1 MEITI
6 RKMHIKDLE
15 RINDLSHQLGYDLS
29 LAETKNQIEKI
40 LSTQDHIAYVVA
52 LEEKVVGW
60 IHAFVSLS
68 IESKPFVEIGGLVVD
83 EKYRG
88 KGMGNKLVGKIKEWT
103 IEMKISSLRVRSN
116 VTRLST
122 HEFYKKTG
130 FEKIKEQKVFSLNT
144 TE

>member
-1 MEITI
+1 
-6 RKMHIKDLE
+6 MHIKDLE

-29 LAETKNQIEKI
+29 LAETKNQIEQI
-40 LSTQDHIAYVVA
+40 LSTQDHIAYVVV
-52 LEEKVVGW
+52 LKEKVVGW

-88 KGMGNKLVGKIKEWT
+88 KGMGNKLVDKIKEWT

-116 VTRLST
+116 VTRLPT
-122 HEFYKKTG
+122 HEFYKKAG
-130 FEKIKEQKVFSLNT
+130 FEEIKEQKVFSLNT
-144 TE
+144 TK

>member
-1 MEITI
+1 MEIMI

-15 RINDLSHQLGYDLS
+15 RINDFSRQLGYDLS

-40 LSTQDHIAYVVA
+40 LSTQDHIAYVVV
-52 LEEKVVGW
+52 LKEKVVGW

-88 KGMGNKLVGKIKEWT
+88 KGMGNKLVDKIKEWT

-122 HEFYKKTG
+122 HEFYKKAG
-130 FEKIKEQKVFSLNT
+130 FEEIKEQKVFSLNT